1 MLQAL
6 IGPVANLAGT
16 WMQNRAEKAQAK
28 QKLAVA
34 KIEAQTK
41 KVEQDGAWELEQAR
55 ASQDSWK
62 DELWTV
68 FFVILL
74 SACFYPPAQP
84 YIEDGFVFKRRPS
97 RMAELVNHGKY
108 CRFIWLEVNRK
119 NKRLNLCDYRI
130 TSRYLN

>member
-1 MLQAL
+1 MSLSRKGQKMLNAL

-16 WMQNRAEKAQAK
+16 WMKNRAEKAQAK

-55 ASQDSWK
+55 ASADSWK
-62 DELWTV
+62 DELWTI
-68 FFVILL
+68 FFVGLL

-84 YIEDGFVFKRRPS
+84 YIEDGFRFLREDLPEWLS
-97 RMAELVNHGKY
+97 WSIMASIAASFGLKSIGKL
-108 CRFIWLEVNRK
+108 RG
-119 NKRLNLCDYRI
+119 
-130 TSRYLN
+130 